1 MTRYV
6 SISIQLSSF
15 VLLAALI
22 GGATQAQAQSYPMR
36 PVRIIS
42 DSAPGSA
49 IDTNLRTIAD
59 GLSER
64 WGQQVVIE
72 NRPGA
77 GGAISA
83 TVAAEAAPDGYTI
96 YAPALSVF
104 LTIPGKAPN
113 LPVQLPRDF
122 TAIGLTAEQ
131 PMSIGINPKLGINTL
146 PELIAQAK
154 KQPGSISFAVTG
166 VGRLTHL
173 TGELLQLRSD
183 IKLQMVPYT
192 GGSALAV
199 TDIMAGRVA
208 LVIEGYAGLAGA
220 YQTGQLKALA
230 IASAKRLP
238 DLPNVPTVA
247 ETLPGFVAVGW
258 QCVVAP
264 VGTPPAIVRKIS
276 DDLRAVLVRP
286 EIKDKIAARGGY
298 VHPAGPAEAEAFVRS
313 QQELWQP
320 GAGAGGPAVQ
330 AEVTLQHIGNKS
342 RHAARARRRGPR
354 GGRAVLGLSSS
365 RSMAGAS
372 VPIPKF
378 ASPRGTP

>member
-1 MTRYV
+1 MTRYLAM
-6 SISIQLSSF
+6 SIQLASF

-22 GGATQAQAQSYPMR
+22 GGATQAQAQSYPTK

-49 IDTNLRTIAD
+49 IDTNLRIIAE
-59 GLSER
+59 GLSTQ
-64 WGQQVVIE
+64 WGQQVVVE

-154 KQPGSISFAVTG
+154 KQPGSVSYAVTG

-173 TGELLQLRSD
+173 TGELLQIRSN

-192 GGSALAV
+192 GGSAQALA
-199 TDIMAGRVA
+199 DIIAGRVS

-220 YQTGQLKALA
+220 YQSGQLKALA
-230 IASAKRLP
+230 VASAERLP
-238 DLPNVPTVA
+238 RPR
-247 ETLPGFVAVGW
+247 
-258 QCVVAP
+258 Q
-264 VGTPPAIVRKIS
+264 
-276 DDLRAVLVRP
+276 LVNRGGN
-286 EIKDKIAARGGY
+286 AARLCCRRLAVRGGADRNAASDRAQDQRR
-298 VHPAGPAEAEAFVRS
+298 PAR
-313 QQELWQP
+313 
-320 GAGAGGPAVQ
+320 GAGQAGDQGQTCGTRWLCAPG
-330 AEVTLQHIGNKS
+330 HS
-342 RHAARARRRGPR
+342 R
-354 GGRAVLGLSSS
+354 
-365 RSMAGAS
+365 
-372 VPIPKF
+372 
-378 ASPRGTP
+378 

>member
-6 SISIQLSSF
+6 SISIRLSSF

-22 GGATQAQAQSYPMR
+22 GGATQAQAQAQGYPMR

-42 DSAPGSA
+42 DLAPGSA
-49 IDTNLRTIAD
+49 IDTNLRTIAE

-113 LPVQLPRDF
+113 LPLQLPRDF

-146 PELIAQAK
+146 PELIAHAK

-173 TGELLQLRSD
+173 TGELLEIRSN

-192 GGSALAV
+192 GGSAQAL
-199 TDIMAGRVA
+199 TDILAGRVA

-220 YQTGQLKALA
+220 YQSGQLKALA

-238 DLPNVPTVA
+238 DLAHVPTVA

-264 VGTPPAIVRKIS
+264 VIVRKIS
-276 DDLRAVLVRP
+276 DDLRVVLVKP

-298 VHPAGPAEAEAFVRS
+298 VHPANPAEAEAFVRS

-320 GAGAGGPAVQ
+320 ALEQVA
-330 AEVTLQHIGNKS
+330 LQFKQ
-342 RHAARARRRGPR
+342 
-354 GGRAVLGLSSS
+354 
-365 RSMAGAS
+365 
-372 VPIPKF
+372 K
-378 ASPRGTP
+378 